1 VSVATVEVETA
12 GGLLAS
18 GAAPAG
24 SAVRL
29 YVDDAFQAEV
39 TANEDGRW
47 AFVGELA
54 LDEGEHRLRA
64 DALATADGA
73 VASRAEVAFEV
84 VETIAQ
90 LDAAIPAP
98 AGPVARPQG
107 PGPESPPADASA
119 APDRA
124 APALPE
130 AAPAPLPDTVTIRRG
145 DNLWIIARRVYG
157 AGIRYTTIYEANR
170 DQIRDPDLIYPG
182 QVFILPPPDPAWSR

>member
-1 VSVATVEVETA
+1 
-12 GGLLAS
+12 AS

-39 TANEDGRW
+39 AANEDGRW

-54 LDEGEHRLRA
+54 LEAGEHRLRA
-64 DALATADGA
+64 DVLASANGA
-73 VASRAEVAFEV
+73 VASRAEVAFAV
-84 VETIAQ
+84 VEAIAQ
-90 LDAAIPAP
+90 LDAATPAP
-98 AGPVARPQG
+98 AGPIAQPQD
-107 PGPESPPADASA
+107 PGPDSPLVGAPA